1 MKSSATGKKNGVKRC
16 ASYWNVWIATIR
28 NFIEHKSFKVVEA
41 KNRCWDEAPETYEIE
56 QGAFFDKTMRLLRL
70 TRSALIYLSSVIYE
84 EESCKAPLDG
94 EVRVVEMELL

>member
-1 MKSSATGKKNGVKRC
+1 MTSAIYCQPTEAEAKE
-16 ASYWNVWIATIR
+16 IATIR

-84 EESCKAPLDG
+84 EENYKAPLDG